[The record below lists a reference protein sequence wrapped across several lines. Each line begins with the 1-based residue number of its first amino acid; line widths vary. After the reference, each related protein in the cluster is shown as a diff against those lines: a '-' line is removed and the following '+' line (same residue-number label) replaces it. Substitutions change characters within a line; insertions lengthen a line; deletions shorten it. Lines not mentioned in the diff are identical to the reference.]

1 MLFTFCNVTYMHI
14 LINKSYR
21 QNWKYITRN
30 FSIIKQWRRIKGK
43 EWRNDII
50 WVRLESPRPEYLERT
65 STHLQTKL
73 TYRQAFGS
81 GRIRGF
87 SLYPDPVFKFLWNGS
102 SFNTLMPDLDLFFSE
117 CGSGSVSFPGSG
129 SGSFFSWIRI
139 RSSKNHGLSWEVGS
153 RYGQYH
159 TGSENPPTDTKLT
172 HLQTQN

>member
-30 FSIIKQWRRIKGK
+30 FSIIKHWRRIKG
-43 EWRNDII
+43 RNEGTILNELDLRAQDQNI
-50 WVRLESPRPEYLERT
+50 LNALQLTYRP
-65 STHLQTKL
+65 KL
-73 TYRQAFGS
+73 TFRQAFGS

-129 SGSFFSWIRI
+129 SGSFFPGSGSGRQKIMVCPEIQIR
-139 RSSKNHGLSWEVGS
+139 
-153 RYGQYH
+153 
-159 TGSENPPTDTKLT
+159 
-172 HLQTQN
+172 